1 MKAIFGILESLNEY
15 FYNSSSATDAST
27 PVVASKPLLAVVT
40 KVAIHI
46 LSLDNSRLAKG
57 QRIDLGRKMLT
68 SLAVAVKIGGPE
80 GLDLTKVVYSKK
92 QKDAPNM
99 ASEILG
105 LSRKGLEDAD
115 RATRMAA
122 GYV

>member
-1 MKAIFGILESLNEY
+1 M
-15 FYNSSSATDAST
+15 
-27 PVVASKPLLAVVT
+27 LAVVT
-40 KVAIHI
+40 KFAIHI